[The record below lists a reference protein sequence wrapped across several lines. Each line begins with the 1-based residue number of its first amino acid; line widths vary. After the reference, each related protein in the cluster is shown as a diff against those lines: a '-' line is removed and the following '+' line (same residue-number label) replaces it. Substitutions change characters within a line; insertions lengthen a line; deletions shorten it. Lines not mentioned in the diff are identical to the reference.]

1 MRARTPSRS
10 LIVAR
15 ISQLF
20 LSFLAASVVQ
30 NALALPAS
38 GAADPATTAA
48 DPAGAGATRDSAA
61 PGVSADAAA
70 TAERPTFG
78 APVAGGLTS
87 DQVAER
93 VMRTS
98 PGVRA
103 QASAKDAADFALDQ
117 ARAGYLPR
125 LETRLSYTRASRE
138 DSPSLGNIVVA
149 PPGTPPGQLPP
160 GTELASA
167 PLGFPSIV
175 DNYEARLSLG
185 VPLSD
190 YVLRL
195 PQLHDAARSDAHA
208 AALLLEATRLQEAS
222 DARIVYYEWLRARLS
237 HDVALG
243 TLERTRAQLE
253 DARHASEIG
262 TASLA
267 DVLAV
272 EAQVANAELLVT
284 RARGQSELLQERLR
298 LLMHDE
304 GEAPYA
310 VGEDLSDVARA
321 TEARARAGSAREL
334 IARAHGR
341 RLELA
346 VLSARANATRERAA
360 AARAAE
366 LPRLEAFGSASYAN
380 PNSRVLPPSD
390 EFQGTWEAG
399 LQLTWSPTDSIAAS
413 AQRNATVA
421 QARQLEAERDELLDA
436 VALEVRSALR
446 DLTESEVALGTSE
459 RELAAAA
466 EAYRVRRELFRNG
479 RATSVE
485 LTDAEVQWTEAQLD
499 VVSARVDQRVAQV
512 KLLHAT
518 GDDTPQ
524 ARR

>member
-1 MRARTPSRS
+1 MARFSR
-10 LIVAR
+10 
-15 ISQLF
+15 LF

-30 NALALPAS
+30 NALALPAFA
-38 GAADPATTAA
+38 AADPATTAA
-48 DPAGAGATRDSAA
+48 DPAGADAGNNSA
-61 PGVSADAAA
+61 PSRAA
-70 TAERPTFG
+70 TTPDRASFG

-93 VMRTS
+93 VLRTS

-103 QASAKDAADFALDQ
+103 QAASKEAADHAVAQ

-125 LETRLSYTRASRE
+125 LETRLRYTRVSRE

-167 PLGFPSIV
+167 PLAFPTIV
-175 DNYEARLSLG
+175 DNYEAKLSLG

-195 PQLHDAARSDAHA
+195 PQLHDAARADARA
-208 AALLLEATRLQEAS
+208 AALLLDATRLQEAS
-222 DARIVYYEWLRARLS
+222 DARVVYYEWLRARLS

-243 TLERTRAQLE
+243 TLERTRGHLE
-253 DARHASEIG
+253 DARRASEIG

-267 DVLAV
+267 DVLGV

-284 RARGQSELLQERLR
+284 RASGQSELLQERLR

-304 GEAPYA
+304 GDLPYA
-310 VGEDLSDVARA
+310 VGEDLRGDAPT
-321 TEARARAGSAREL
+321 TEARARAGAARAL
-334 IARAHGR
+334 IARAHEQ

-346 VLSARANATRERAA
+346 VLGSRASATRERAA

-399 LQLTWSPTDSIAAS
+399 LQLTWSPTDSIGAS
-413 AQRNATVA
+413 AQRSATIA
-421 QARQLEAERDELLDA
+421 QARQLDAERDELLDA
-436 VALEVRSALR
+436 VALEVRAALR
-446 DLTESEVALGTSE
+446 DLTESEVALGTSQ

-466 EAYRVRRELFRNG
+466 ESYRVRRELFRNG

-485 LTDAEVQWTEAQLD
+485 LTDAETQWTEAQLD
-499 VVSARVDQRVAQV
+499 AVSARVDNRVAQV

-518 GDDTPQ
+518 GDDTPRT
-524 ARR
+524 RR